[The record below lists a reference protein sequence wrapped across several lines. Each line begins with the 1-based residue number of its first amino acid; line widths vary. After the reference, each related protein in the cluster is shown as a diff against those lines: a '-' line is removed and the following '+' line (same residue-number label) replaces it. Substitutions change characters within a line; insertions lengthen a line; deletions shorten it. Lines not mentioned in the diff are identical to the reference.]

1 MRIVDT
7 HQHLWDLDRL
17 SVPWLAAEDSVLQRS
32 HVTSDYLTATAGLDL
47 AASIY
52 MEVDAEPSQHELE
65 VAYITEVCERQ
76 DTPTVAAVVAARP
89 DDPGFRDYL
98 EGLRNNPY
106 VKGVR
111 RILHVDETPAG
122 HCLSEAFIAG
132 VRLLGERGLCFDICI
147 RPGELNDAAR
157 LIELCPETRF
167 VLDHSGNPDVGW
179 QDFDAWRAA
188 LGKVATHDNVV
199 CKVSGF
205 IKTAAKGA
213 WTAENLA
220 PIVDH
225 VFDAFGPRRVL
236 FASDWPVCT
245 LTVTLREWVEALQ
258 TIVATRPLEEQECL
272 FHQNAERFYG
282 LGPLG

>member
-17 SVPWLAAEDSVLQRS
+17 SVPWLAAEDAILQRS
-32 HVTSDYLTATAGLDL
+32 HVTSDYLAATAGLGF

-52 MEVDAEPSQHELE
+52 MEVDAEPSQHALE
-65 VAYITEVCERQ
+65 VAYVTEVCERQ

-89 DDPGFRDYL
+89 DEPGFRDYL
-98 EGLRNNPY
+98 ESLRNNQY

-111 RILHVDETPAG
+111 RILHADETPPG

-147 RPGELNDAAR
+147 RPGELDDAAR

-179 QDFDAWRAA
+179 QDFDAWRTA
-188 LGKVATHDNVV
+188 LGKVAKHDNVV

-205 IKTAAKGA
+205 VKTATKGA
-213 WTAENLA
+213 WTAEDLA
-220 PIVDH
+220 PIVNH

-245 LTVTLREWVEALQ
+245 LTATLREWVEALQ
-258 TIVATRPLEEQECL
+258 AIVATRPLEEQECL